1 MQYVS
6 HKSKGEMYYYYFKV
20 TSAVLKFIE
29 KERGGE
35 SINTRLVGLVTV
47 WWLVFGWLV
56 GLGRVVD

>member
-6 HKSKGEMYYYYFKV
+6 LKSKGEMYYYFKV

-47 WWLVFGWLV
+47 WWLVFGLLV
-56 GLGRVVD
+56 

>member
-6 HKSKGEMYYYYFKV
+6 HKSKSEMYYYYLKV

-47 WWLVFGWLV
+47 WGLVFGWLV
-56 GLGRVVD
+56 GLGAGC